1 MNPSLGTDT
10 LKAYLAPILDCTPS
24 QVDVSQLAGGF
35 SNLSF
40 TVQTHDRKVILRRP
54 PFGEKIAKAHDMVR
68 EFAVLQGLK
77 KAGYTKSPQPL
88 HLCEDEAVFGAP
100 FFLMEFVEGIVLRNK
115 VPTGLTFGPA
125 EFEVLSKNAVAG
137 LLELHQLELQASG
150 LIDLGKPDGYTARQ
164 VQGWSERYMRA
175 KTNEFAELE
184 IAATWLQEQLPADEP
199 LGFLH
204 NDYKYDNLVL
214 DPQFPAQISAVLDWE
229 MATIGNPLMDLGTTL
244 AYWAEEDDP
253 MILKLFNLS
262 HLPGNLSRVELLDLY
277 FSTSKVGRSEMLYYY
292 VFGLFK
298 VATIAQQIY
307 KRYSQG
313 FANDPRFAQLIH
325 VVEAAGKKAV
335 QALQTDK
342 I

>member
-1 MNPSLGTDT
+1 MNQSLGTES
-10 LKAYLAPILDCTPS
+10 LKAYLAPILDCSSS
-24 QVDVSQLAGGF
+24 QVEVSQLAGGF

-40 TVQTHDRKVILRRP
+40 IIQTPDQRVILRRP

-68 EFAVLQGLK
+68 EFAVLKGLK
-77 KAGYTKSPQPL
+77 LASYSKSPRPL
-88 HLCEDEAVFGAP
+88 HLCEDEEVFGAP

-115 VPTGLTFGPA
+115 VPEGMSFGKA
-125 EFEVLSKNAVAG
+125 EFEQLSINAIAG
-137 LLELHQLELQASG
+137 LLELHNLELQTSG
-150 LIDLGKPDGYTARQ
+150 LISLGKPEGYTQRQ
-164 VQGWSERYMRA
+164 VQGWSERYFRA
-175 KTNEFAELE
+175 KTNEFTELE
-184 IAATWLQEQLPADEP
+184 LAATWLQEQLPASET

-214 DPQFPAQISAVLDWE
+214 DPQKPSQIRAVLDWE

-244 AYWAEEDDP
+244 AYWAEENDP
-253 MILKLFNLS
+253 AILKLFNLS
-262 HLPGNLSRVELLDLY
+262 HLPGNLQRAELLDLY
-277 FSTSKVGRSEMLYYY
+277 FSKSEANRSEMLYYY

-313 FANDPRFAQLIH
+313 YTNDSRFAQLIH
-325 VVEAAGKKAV
+325 VVEAAGKKAL

>member
-10 LKAYLAPILDCTPS
+10 IKAYLAPILDCTPA

-40 TVQTHDRKVILRRP
+40 TIQTPDCRVILRRP

-68 EFAVLQGLK
+68 EYAVLQGLK

-88 HLCEDEAVFGAP
+88 HLCEDETVFGAP

-115 VPTGLTFGPA
+115 VPAGLAFGTA
-125 EFEVLSKNAVAG
+125 EFEALSKNAVGG
-137 LLELHQLELQASG
+137 LIELHQLELQASG
-150 LIDLGKPDGYTARQ
+150 LIDLGKPEGYTARQ
-164 VQGWSERYMRA
+164 VQGWTERYLRA

-184 IAATWLQEQLPADEP
+184 VAATWLQEQLPATEP

-214 DPQFPAQISAVLDWE
+214 NPHSPTQISAVLDWE

-244 AYWAEEDDP
+244 AYWAEEADP
-253 MILKLFNLS
+253 TILKLFNLS
-262 HLPGNLSRVELLDLY
+262 HLPGNLRREELLDLY
-277 FSTSKVGRSEMLYYY
+277 FSTSRVGRSEMLYYY

-325 VVEAAGKKAV
+325 VVEAAGKKAI

>member
-1 MNPSLGTDT
+1 MNPSLSTDT
-10 LKAYLAPILDCTPS
+10 LKDYLAPVLDCRPP
-24 QVDVSQLAGGF
+24 QLEVSQLAGGF

-40 TVQTHDRKVILRRP
+40 TVQTPDRRVILRRP

-68 EFAVLQGLK
+68 EYAVLQGLK
-77 KAGYTKSPQPL
+77 KAGYTKSPEPL

-115 VPTGLTFGPA
+115 VPTGLSFAAA
-125 EFEVLSKNAVAG
+125 EFEQLSQNAVAC

-150 LIDLGKPDGYTARQ
+150 LIALGKPEGYTARQ

-175 KTNEFAELE
+175 KTNEFTELE
-184 IAATWLQEQLPADEP
+184 IAASWLLEQLPYTEP

-214 DPQFPAQISAVLDWE
+214 NPLQPAQISAVLDWE

-244 AYWAEEDDP
+244 AYWAEEEDP
-253 MILKLFNLS
+253 SILKLFNLS
-262 HLPGNLSRVELLDLY
+262 HLPGNLRRAELVDLY
-277 FSTSKVGRSEMLYYY
+277 FSNSKNSRSEMLYYY

>member
-1 MNPSLGTDT
+1 MNQSLGTES
-10 LKAYLAPILDCTPS
+10 LKAYLAPILGCLST
-24 QVDVSQLAGGF
+24 QIEVSQLAGGF

-40 TVQTHDRKVILRRP
+40 SVQTPDQRVILRRP

-77 KAGYTKSPQPL
+77 NAGYSKSPQPL
-88 HLCEDEAVFGAP
+88 HLCEDEEVFGAP

-115 VPTGLTFGPA
+115 VPEGMSFGISD
-125 EFEVLSKNAVAG
+125 FERLSQNAVAG
-137 LLELHQLELQASG
+137 LLELHQLELQTSG
-150 LIDLGKPDGYTARQ
+150 LIALGKPEGYTQRQ
-164 VQGWSERYMRA
+164 VQGWSERYFRA
-175 KTNEFAELE
+175 KTNEFTSLE
-184 IAATWLQEQLPADEP
+184 IASTWLQEQLPASEP

-214 DPQFPAQISAVLDWE
+214 DPQQPAEISAVLDWE

-244 AYWAEEDDP
+244 AYWAEENDP
-253 MILKLFNLS
+253 AILKSFNLS
-262 HLPGNLSRVELLDLY
+262 HLPGNLRRAELLDLY
-277 FSTSKVGRSEMLYYY
+277 FSKSEATRSEMLYYY

-325 VVEAAGKKAV
+325 VVEAAGKKAL

>member
-1 MNPSLGTDT
+1 MNQNLGTES
-10 LKAYLAPILDCTPS
+10 LKAYLAPILGCSST
-24 QVDVSQLAGGF
+24 QVEVSQLAGGF

-40 TVQTHDRKVILRRP
+40 SVQTPDQRVILRRP

-77 KAGYTKSPQPL
+77 NAGYSKSPQPL
-88 HLCEDEAVFGAP
+88 HLCENEAIFGAP
-100 FFLMEFVEGIVLRNK
+100 FFLMEFVEGIVLRSK
-115 VPTGLTFGPA
+115 VPEGMSFGTSD
-125 EFEVLSKNAVAG
+125 FERLSQNAING

-150 LIDLGKPDGYTARQ
+150 LIALGKPEGYTQRQ
-164 VQGWSERYMRA
+164 VQGWSERYFRA
-175 KTNEFAELE
+175 KTNEFTELE
-184 IAATWLQEQLPADEP
+184 IAATWLQEQLPASEP

-214 DPQFPAQISAVLDWE
+214 DPKQPAQISAVLDWE
-229 MATIGNPLMDLGTTL
+229 MATVGNPLMDLGTTL
-244 AYWAEEDDP
+244 AYWAEENDP
-253 MILKLFNLS
+253 AILKLFNLS
-262 HLPGNLSRVELLDLY
+262 HLPGNLRRSELLDLY
-277 FSTSKVGRSEMLYYY
+277 FSKSEANHSEMLYYY

-325 VVEAAGKKAV
+325 VVEAAGKKAL